1 MNPPRP
7 SPPLVGV
14 GYDTALGWY
23 VWFGTPPQTMKIP
36 LKPIEQTART
46 AGRFAA
52 ANSVYIAGGTIIGL
66 AAALIHQ
73 SLEKNKAEKGRQ
85 KEKFRADQAELD
97 RDEEKSERQ
106 RQAELIERGDG
117 GRIYFTEEQISHIK
131 QQQGIDS
138 NKRNIAICGRVSSG
152 KSAFVNAVRGLPA
165 GHPNLAPVGIE
176 ETTATKTPYTDPT
189 LPEVVW
195 WDLPGTGGLCSRE
208 WDYYLEQCVFAFDQ
222 VIIVHDQI
230 FSKV

>member
-1 MNPPRP
+1 
-7 SPPLVGV
+7 
-14 GYDTALGWY
+14 
-23 VWFGTPPQTMKIP
+23 MKIP

-106 RQAELIERGDG
+106 RQAELIER
-117 GRIYFTEEQISHIK
+117 SV
-131 QQQGIDS
+131 
-138 NKRNIAICGRVSSG
+138 KRFFCH
-152 KSAFVNAVRGLPA
+152 VRLS
-165 GHPNLAPVGIE
+165 
-176 ETTATKTPYTDPT
+176 TD
-189 LPEVVW
+189 LSQRGW
-195 WDLPGTGGLCSRE
+195 G
-208 WDYYLEQCVFAFDQ
+208 
-222 VIIVHDQI
+222 
-230 FSKV
+230 